1 MKLRLALLARALA
14 LLWAGFWM
22 FFFLAESAAWHAP
35 VRVALPWASVGLLF
49 VCLALVPWHWEM
61 TGGLLLMVVGLSA
74 GVTYAIWPPPRL
86 PIASRVLT
94 TVVFSGPPLAAGV
107 LFLIHRRAVTAS
119 GPSNTLPAIHR

>member
-22 FFFLAESAAWHAP
+22 FFFIAESAAWHTP
-35 VRVALPWASVGLLF
+35 VRVALPWAGVGLLF
-49 VCLALVPWHWEM
+49 VCLALVPWRWEM

-74 GVTYAIWPPPRL
+74 GAAYAIWSPLRL

-94 TVVFSGPPLAAGV
+94 TVVFSGPPLAAGI
-107 LFLIHRRAVTAS
+107 LFLMHRRAVTA
-119 GPSNTLPAIHR
+119 NA